1 MGLESV
7 TDAANDEFAPLVSVF
22 KSAMETAIE
31 PSGASMTDGAI
42 GVTSDRRRPATPS
55 GATTDDVDTR
65 ASILMSHASGLAS
78 FDPERALGLLEAP
91 TMVTPEA
98 LLTSDRVAEA

>member
-1 MGLESV
+1 
-7 TDAANDEFAPLVSVF
+7 
-22 KSAMETAIE
+22 
-31 PSGASMTDGAI
+31 
-42 GVTSDRRRPATPS
+42 
-55 GATTDDVDTR
+55 
-65 ASILMSHASGLAS
+65 MSHASGLAS